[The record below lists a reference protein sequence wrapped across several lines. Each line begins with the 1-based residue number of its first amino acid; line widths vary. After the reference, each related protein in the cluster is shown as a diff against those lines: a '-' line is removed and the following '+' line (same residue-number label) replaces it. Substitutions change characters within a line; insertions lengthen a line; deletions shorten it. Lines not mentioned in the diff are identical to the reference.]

1 MSTWAVIVA
10 AGRGARSGL
19 ERNKVF
25 FEIEGKSML
34 TWCLHA
40 FENSNLVD
48 GIVLVISEADRRAY
62 DDLIAREGACPRV
75 KAVVYGGAT
84 RRDSVYNGL
93 RALPEDAELVA
104 VHDAA
109 RPFVTREIIAA
120 TLESA
125 RRYGSGVI
133 CTPMIDTVKQIMPD
147 GTVTTPDRASLRAVQ
162 TPQTFDVKKLMAA
175 HERARAEDLP
185 VTDDAMLFEHYYG
198 DLRLVTVEGAERNRK
213 LTTKEDFDALNRESV
228 PAVRVGQG
236 YDAHRLT
243 EGRKL
248 ILCGV
253 EVPHDRGLDGHSDA
267 DVAVHAR
274 MDALLGALALGDIGR
289 HFPDSD
295 PAYKGISSMKLL
307 EHVMGLLRQ
316 NGWRVGNADVT
327 IVAQRPKLAGFIPQM
342 RENLARTMDV
352 APDCVNVKATTTERM
367 GFEGEMIGI
376 SAQAV
381 CLLFSEKRQGI
392 DCI

>member
-1 MSTWAVIVA
+1 MSAWAVIVA
-10 AGRGARSGL
+10 AGRGVRSGL
-19 ERNKVF
+19 HQNKVF
-25 FEIEGKSML
+25 FEIDGRSVL
-34 TWCLHA
+34 SRCLDA
-40 FENSNLVD
+40 FAQSGLVS
-48 GIVLVISEADRRAY
+48 GIALVISQSDRGAY
-62 DDLIAREGACPRV
+62 DALVSREGACPLVR
-75 KAVVYGGAT
+75 AVVNGGET

-93 RALPEDAELVA
+93 KALPREADIVA

-120 TLESA
+120 TIDSA

-133 CTPMIDTVKQIMPD
+133 STAVVDTVKQLMPD
-147 GTVTTPDRASLRAVQ
+147 GSVTTPDRSTLRAVQ
-162 TPQTFDVKKLMAA
+162 TPQTFDLKKLLAA

-185 VTDDAMLFEHYYG
+185 VIDDAMLFEHYYG
-198 DLRLVTVEGAERNRK
+198 DLRLVTVDGAERNRK
-213 LTTKEDFDALNRESV
+213 LTTKDDFEALSR
-228 PAVRVGQG
+228 PPMRVGQG
-236 YDAHRLT
+236 YDAHRLS
-243 EGRKL
+243 EDRKL

-267 DVAVHAR
+267 DVAVHAL

-316 NGWRVGNADVT
+316 KCWRVGNVDVT
-327 IVAQRPKLAGFIPQM
+327 IVAQKPKLAPFIPQM
-342 RENLARTMDV
+342 RESLAGAMGV
-352 APDCVNVKATTTERM
+352 SLDCVNVKATTTERM
-367 GFEGEMIGI
+367 GFEGEELGI

-381 CLLFSEKRQGI
+381 CLLVK
-392 DCI
+392 